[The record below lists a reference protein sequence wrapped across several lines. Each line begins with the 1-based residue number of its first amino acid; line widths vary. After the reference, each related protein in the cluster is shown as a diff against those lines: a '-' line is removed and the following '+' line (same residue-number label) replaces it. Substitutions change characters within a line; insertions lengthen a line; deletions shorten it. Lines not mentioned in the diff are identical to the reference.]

1 MSTDKKKGI
10 QDQVVIFHWSV
21 DCFKV

>member
-1 MSTDKKKGI
+1 MSTDKTKGI